1 MAAFVPHKTSSILQ
15 PSVRVTEDV
24 QDTEQAHVFP
34 QPPSARI
41 PRRPRIIS
49 TCTHVLVVILGTVII
64 GLGSHTLAGYSP
76 TRGIHFGGVD
86 ISWPKNLD
94 LHPIYFFLIVSAMSL
109 VLSLSSAI
117 LTLRRLSQSNFSL
130 VEVASTM
137 VSLVMLLF
145 WLAANFL
152 QHHSESTPKK
162 DLLSWACRRTSSP
175 TNILV
180 RYETICHEQ
189 VSNRFSRVSF
199 AANLISACYQ
209 RYRYHRHSCTLWDSF
224 ELRSNMALRGED
236 SQESLN
242 HMKEENLV
250 FPYLVL
256 SSFHNTPTAYCSR
269 SCKCPL
275 FIQLGLRSG

>member
-1 MAAFVPHKTSSILQ
+1 MATFVPHNKTGGILE
-15 PSVRVTEDV
+15 PSVHVIEDV
-24 QDTEQAHVFP
+24 QDTEHALIFP

-41 PRRPRIIS
+41 PRWPRIIS
-49 TCTHVLVVILGTVII
+49 TSTHLLVVILSIVII

-117 LTLRRLSQSNFSL
+117 LSFRRLNQSTFSL
-130 VEVASTM
+130 VEVGSTM

-152 QHHSESTPKK
+152 QHHSELTPKK

-180 RYETICHEQ
+180 RYESICHEQ
-189 VSNRFSRVSF
+189 VSSRFFRLVL
-199 AANLISACYQ
+199 AANLVSDCCQ
-209 RYRYHRHSCTLWDSF
+209 RYRYHGHSRTLWDSS
-224 ELRSNMALRGED
+224 ELRSNMALRRED
-236 SQESLN
+236 SQESVN
-242 HMKEENLV
+242 PKDDES
-250 FPYLVL
+250 LVL
-256 SSFHNTPTAYCSR
+256 HYLKLFPGRSR
-269 SCKCPL
+269 GRDV
-275 FIQLGLRSG
+275 QA